1 MYRGLSHKGTTCYR
15 HSNFFMVT
23 KDKGGRG
30 GVPERKAVEKTR
42 KRGAPHSHTYS
53 AAAQEREV
61 PERGSFAAGE
71 RLRMP

>member
-30 GVPERKAVEKTR
+30 GVPERKAVEDQKKEALHTR
-42 KRGAPHSHTYS
+42 TLTVQLPKRGKF
-53 AAAQEREV
+53 QRGEVLQRER
-61 PERGSFAAGE
+61 RG
-71 RLRMP
+71 